1 MGSRATPAARA
12 TKPQPAPARTPDSI
26 WAHGTHCPARSR
38 HQAQKT
44 NDFTAC
50 VRKQGAARRRAPY
63 TSREVCVSAS
73 LGRLSADLGRF
84 NRRLASRHRLFEYER
99 AGKRIATSM
108 STLGIPD
115 KPAQNRFFISPRV
128 HKRLELKKR
137 CASSSPMHLQSF
149 SRVQKSVRFWSEKR
163 HLPARYWSARRE
175 TLFSTVG
182 PRERACHGYR

>member
-44 NDFTAC
+44 NDSTAC
-50 VRKQGAARRRAPY
+50 VRKQGAARRRASY
-63 TSREVCVSAS
+63 TSREVYVSAS

-84 NRRLASRHRLFEYER
+84 IRRLASRHRLFEYER

-115 KPAQNRFFISPRV
+115 KPAQNRFLYRPGSIR
-128 HKRLELKKR
+128 KR

>member
-50 VRKQGAARRRAPY
+50 VRKQGAARRRASY

-115 KPAQNRFFISPRV
+115 KPA
-128 HKRLELKKR
+128 R